1 MRVLYL
7 MQYFVPPNGAWSTRS
22 YEFARELIARGHEVT
37 VITSNGMLPDE
48 YSDLKQTTQVEISG
62 VPCVVIPVPYATGMP
77 FLQRVKGYLRFTAS
91 AFKAIAQQPAD
102 LVFASSSPLPIAIPG
117 IWAKVR
123 HRIPLV
129 FEVRDLWPEMPIA
142 LGQLRNPILKFL
154 ARLLEK
160 VVYHLSSQI
169 IALSPDMT
177 GSIEQRGVSRE
188 RIVTIPNLADT
199 RAFNVPEAEGD
210 RVRQGLAIDSNSPL
224 VVYAGSFG
232 LVHEVSYLVDVAAS
246 MSTLLPEAKFVLVGN
261 GVNREHLIEQ
271 AQKLGILNRSLRI
284 LDPVARTE
292 LPPLLAASTLVT
304 SLVIPL
310 KPAWK
315 NSANKFFDA
324 LAAGKPIAINYGGWQ
339 AELIEETGAGIVMP
353 PGDPEKGA
361 QVLAEFL
368 SDQVSLEQA
377 SKAAR
382 QLAERFS
389 RDVAAGRFVSVL
401 EQVANSGIRN
411 S

>member
-7 MQYFVPPNGAWSTRS
+7 MQYFVPPDGAWSTRS

-48 YSDLKQTTQVEISG
+48 YRDLKQTTHIEISG
-62 VPCVVIPVPYATGMP
+62 VPCIVIPVPYATGMP
-77 FLQRVKGYLRFTAS
+77 FLQRIKGYLRFTAS

-117 IWAKVR
+117 IWTKVW

-129 FEVRDLWPEMPIA
+129 FEVRDLWPEMPITIGA
-142 LGQLRNPILKFL
+142 LRNPLLKAL
-154 ARLLEK
+154 ARALEWIA
-160 VVYHLSSQI
+160 YHASTHI
-169 IALSPDMT
+169 VALSPGMAE
-177 GSIEQRGVSRE
+177 GVYQRG
-188 RIVTIPNLADT
+188 IPPQQVTVIPNFSDLALFSQANQNGASIRTQLDLKP
-199 RAFNVPEAEGD
+199 N
-210 RVRQGLAIDSNSPL
+210 QPL
-224 VVYAGSFG
+224 IVYAGSFG
-232 LVHEVSYLVDVAAS
+232 LLNDVEYLVDVAHR
-246 MSTLLPEAKFVLVGN
+246 MGDLLPVVHFLIVGN
-261 GVNREHLIEQ
+261 GANKEKIAKRANE
-271 AQKLGILNRSLRI
+271 LGVLQRNLWIWDTI
-284 LDPVARTE
+284 PKYQMPD
-292 LPPLLAASTLVT
+292 LLASATVAT
-304 SLVIPL
+304 SLFVPL
-310 KPAWK
+310 EPMWK

-339 AELIEETGAGIVMP
+339 ADLIEETGAGIVMP

-389 RDVAAGRFVSVL
+389 RDVAASRFVSIL
-401 EQVANSGIRN
+401 EQVANSRTRN

>member
-37 VITSNGMLPDE
+37 VITSNGMLPNE
-48 YSDLKQTTQVEISG
+48 YKALKQTTWAEISG

-117 IWAKVR
+117 IWAKVW

-169 IALSPDMT
+169 IALSPDMAA
-177 GSIEQRGVSRE
+177 SIEQRGVSLE

-210 RVRQGLAIDSNSPL
+210 RVRQGLAIDGNSPL

-232 LVHEVSYLVDVAAS
+232 LVHEVSYLVDVAAY

-261 GVNREHLIEQ
+261 GVNRERLIEQ
-271 AQKLGILNRSLRI
+271 ARKLGILNRGLRI

-339 AELIEETGAGIVMP
+339 ADLIEETGAGIVMP
-353 PGDPEKGA
+353 PGNPEKGA
-361 QVLAEFL
+361 EVLAEFI

-401 EQVANSGIRN
+401 EQVANSRTRN